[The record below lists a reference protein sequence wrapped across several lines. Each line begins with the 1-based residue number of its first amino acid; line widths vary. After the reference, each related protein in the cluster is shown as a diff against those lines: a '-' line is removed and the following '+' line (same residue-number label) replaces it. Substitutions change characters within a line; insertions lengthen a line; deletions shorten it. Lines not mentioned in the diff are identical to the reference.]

1 MQGLNV
7 SIKRASEFLFAKINQ
22 DHLIS
27 EGRSTITLKAVSE
40 IIIHLINKHISKNL
54 RENFSFIKQSVVRL
68 CDDLLALNEN
78 SKNNISKYFKGSM
91 RNGMTL
97 LVHGFSTTVFYAIRD
112 CKRSGINLNVLI
124 TDCSPEH
131 SGNLM
136 IKACKEEGIKCDV
149 ILDLAIG
156 YHMNNVD
163 CVITGSN
170 AIVENGGVINRIG
183 TYTLALV
190 AKNFKKPF
198 YVISET
204 LKFLKLYPLDQNDI
218 PFNTKSTGLN
228 KENNEEDHKD
238 YICDYTP
245 PEFIS
250 LVFTDTGIFTPSSI
264 SDEIIQMFYN

>member
-1 MQGLNV
+1 M
-7 SIKRASEFLFAKINQ
+7 
-22 DHLIS
+22 
-27 EGRSTITLKAVSE
+27 SE

-54 RENFSFIKQSVVRL
+54 RENFSFIKHSVVRL

-78 SKNNISKYFKGSM
+78 SKNNISKFFKGSM

-97 LVHGFSTTVFYAIRD
+97 LVHGFSTTVFYAIRE

-124 TDCSPEH
+124 SDCSPEH

-136 IKACKEEGIKCDV
+136 KNALRDEGIKCDV
-149 ILDLAIG
+149 ILDLSIG

-163 CVITGSN
+163 CVIVGSN

-198 YVISET
+198 YVLSET

-218 PFNTKSTGLN
+218 PFNNKSLN
-228 KENNEEDHKD
+228 SNNDENNNNDNHKE